1 MNAAFAFDE
10 VRIVEIPP
18 QSLSPAEFFAMPL
31 AKRVRLVIAKAAV
44 FMRGGE
50 EIDAADALAQ
60 RRIERAHG

>member
-1 MNAAFAFDE
+1 MTAAFPFDE
-10 VRIVEIPP
+10 VRIFEVPP

-31 AKRVRLVIAKAAV
+31 AKRVRLVVAKAAV
-44 FMRGGE
+44 FFRGGE